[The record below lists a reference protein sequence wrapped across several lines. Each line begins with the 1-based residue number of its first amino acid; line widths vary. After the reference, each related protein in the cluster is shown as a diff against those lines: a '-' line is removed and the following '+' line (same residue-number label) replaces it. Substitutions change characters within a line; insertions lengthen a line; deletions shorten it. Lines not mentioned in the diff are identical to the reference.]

1 MKQTFLSGATLAAL
15 VMLVALPLVFIVLQ
29 AIFPHFS
36 AGSLGDAFGGIPA
49 LLADPQ
55 LPAMLGGTLWIAA
68 GVALVSV
75 MIGLP
80 LGILRGMFSLPLPR
94 LWDLLFLIPFLTPP
108 YISAL
113 SWMLALQ
120 SQGYLQQLTGW
131 QLNDLLFSRSGI
143 VLVMTFNIFP
153 VVYFAVSRSLLAS
166 GTRLAVVAR
175 VHGASAWRAFWHV
188 TLPML
193 SPALAAGTLLAFTLA
208 IEEFGVP
215 AALGSRAGVVMLTV
229 GIEKKLAD
237 WPVDLPGAAL
247 LSLLLMAVALFA
259 WWLQRRLVGEK
270 EVTSVTGK
278 PGENHGASLGWM
290 MLPAVLAMAA
300 VGGLAVGV
308 PAVSMM
314 LTSVMGTLS
323 GGVSVEN
330 VTLRHFAALFDQ
342 QGDALSALG
351 TSLSLALGSAL
362 IVGALGLLA
371 AWLVMVQ
378 KIKGRGMVDAL
389 SLMPAALP
397 GVVVGVGLILLWN
410 QPFWPRSPYNTL
422 WMLLLSYCCLLLPWP
437 VRYVGSALR
446 QLGPNLEPAA
456 RVHGASP
463 LQALRL
469 IVLPLANPPQMP
481 PRTHRLLLV
490 EVAGER
496 WIADVG
502 FGGQTLTAPIKLL
515 ADIPQQTPHG
525 SYRLVHEGD
534 EWTLQFNHHEHW
546 QSMYHFDLGRQY
558 ASDYVMGNFWSAHW
572 PQSHF
577 RHHLLMCRHLPDGGK
592 MTLTNF
598 HFTHWENNHV
608 VEKIDFAD
616 VSALYEALQTRFGL
630 GVDDPKHGF
639 SEAALAAVMAAFDT
653 HPEAGK

>member
-15 VMLVALPLVFIVLQ
+15 VMLVALPLVFILLQ

-143 VLVMTFNIFP
+143 VLVMTFSIFP

-166 GTRLAVVAR
+166 GTRLA
-175 VHGASAWRAFWHV
+175 
-188 TLPML
+188 
-193 SPALAAGTLLAFTLA
+193 AGMLLAFTLA

-229 GIEKKLAD
+229 GNEKKLAD

-469 IVLPLANPPQMP
+469 IVLPLVFPALLAAMLMVFAVAS
-481 PRTHRLLLV
+481 RELVTSLLLSPAGTQT
-490 EVAGER
+490 VAVFIWRQFEQGS
-496 WIADVG
+496 VG
-502 FGGQTLTAPIKLL
+502 QGMAMASLTLLTGLVLMLTAL
-515 ADIPQQTPHG
+515 A
-525 SYRLVHEGD
+525 
-534 EWTLQFNHHEHW
+534 
-546 QSMYHFDLGRQY
+546 
-558 ASDYVMGNFWSAHW
+558 
-572 PQSHF
+572 
-577 RHHLLMCRHLPDGGK
+577 LMQRR
-592 MTLTNF
+592 
-598 HFTHWENNHV
+598 
-608 VEKIDFAD
+608 
-616 VSALYEALQTRFGL
+616 TRG
-630 GVDDPKHGF
+630 
-639 SEAALAAVMAAFDT
+639 
-653 HPEAGK
+653 

>member
-1 MKQTFLSGATLAAL
+1 
-15 VMLVALPLVFIVLQ
+15 
-29 AIFPHFS
+29 
-36 AGSLGDAFGGIPA
+36 
-49 LLADPQ
+49 
-55 LPAMLGGTLWIAA
+55 
-68 GVALVSV
+68 
-75 MIGLP
+75 
-80 LGILRGMFSLPLPR
+80 
-94 LWDLLFLIPFLTPP
+94 
-108 YISAL
+108 
-113 SWMLALQ
+113 
-120 SQGYLQQLTGW
+120 
-131 QLNDLLFSRSGI
+131 
-143 VLVMTFNIFP
+143 
-153 VVYFAVSRSLLAS
+153 
-166 GTRLAVVAR
+166 
-175 VHGASAWRAFWHV
+175 
-188 TLPML
+188 
-193 SPALAAGTLLAFTLA
+193 
-208 IEEFGVP
+208 
-215 AALGSRAGVVMLTV
+215 MLTV

-290 MLPAVLAMAA
+290 TLPAVLAMAA

-422 WMLLLSYCCLLLPWP
+422 WMLLLSYCCLLMPWP

-469 IVLPLANPPQMP
+469 IVLPLVFPALLAAMLMVFAVAS
-481 PRTHRLLLV
+481 RELVTSLLLSP
-490 EVAGER
+490 AGTQT
-496 WIADVG
+496 VG
-502 FGGQTLTAPIKLL
+502 VFIWRQFEQGSVGQGMAMASLTLLTGLVLMLTAL
-515 ADIPQQTPHG
+515 A
-525 SYRLVHEGD
+525 
-534 EWTLQFNHHEHW
+534 
-546 QSMYHFDLGRQY
+546 
-558 ASDYVMGNFWSAHW
+558 
-572 PQSHF
+572 
-577 RHHLLMCRHLPDGGK
+577 LMQRR
-592 MTLTNF
+592 
-598 HFTHWENNHV
+598 
-608 VEKIDFAD
+608 
-616 VSALYEALQTRFGL
+616 TRG
-630 GVDDPKHGF
+630 
-639 SEAALAAVMAAFDT
+639 
-653 HPEAGK
+653 

>member
-188 TLPML
+188 PLPML
-193 SPALAAGTLLAFTLA
+193 SPALAAGMLLAFTLA
-208 IEEFGVP
+208 IEEVCVP

-237 WPVDLPGAAL
+237 WPVDLTGAAL
-247 LSLLLMAVALFA
+247 LSLLLMAVALLA
-259 WWLQRRLVGEK
+259 WWLQKRLVGEK

-278 PGENHGASLGWM
+278 PGENRGASLSVM
-290 MLPAVLAMAA
+290 TLPAVLIMAA
-300 VGGLAVGV
+300 VGGLAVGG
-308 PAVSMM
+308 PAVSML

-351 TSLSLALGSAL
+351 TSLALALGSAL

-469 IVLPLANPPQMP
+469 IVLPLVFPALLAAMLMVFAVAS
-481 PRTHRLLLV
+481 RELVTSLLLSPAGTQT
-490 EVAGER
+490 VAVFIWRQFEQGS
-496 WIADVG
+496 VG
-502 FGGQTLTAPIKLL
+502 QGMAMASLTLLTGLVLMLTAL
-515 ADIPQQTPHG
+515 A
-525 SYRLVHEGD
+525 
-534 EWTLQFNHHEHW
+534 
-546 QSMYHFDLGRQY
+546 
-558 ASDYVMGNFWSAHW
+558 
-572 PQSHF
+572 
-577 RHHLLMCRHLPDGGK
+577 LMQR
-592 MTLTNF
+592 
-598 HFTHWENNHV
+598 
-608 VEKIDFAD
+608 
-616 VSALYEALQTRFGL
+616 STRG
-630 GVDDPKHGF
+630 
-639 SEAALAAVMAAFDT
+639 
-653 HPEAGK
+653 

>member
-15 VMLVALPLVFIVLQ
+15 VMLVALPLVFILLQ
-29 AIFPHFS
+29 AIFPRFS

-193 SPALAAGTLLAFTLA
+193 SPALAAGMLLAFTLA

-215 AALGSRAGVVMLTV
+215 GALGSRAGVVMLTV

-290 MLPAVLAMAA
+290 TLPAVLAMAA

-469 IVLPLANPPQMP
+469 IVLPLVFPALLAAMLMVFAVAS
-481 PRTHRLLLV
+481 RELVTSLLLSPAGTQT
-490 EVAGER
+490 VAVFIWRQFEQGS
-496 WIADVG
+496 VG
-502 FGGQTLTAPIKLL
+502 QGMAMASLTLLTGLVLMLTAL
-515 ADIPQQTPHG
+515 A
-525 SYRLVHEGD
+525 
-534 EWTLQFNHHEHW
+534 
-546 QSMYHFDLGRQY
+546 
-558 ASDYVMGNFWSAHW
+558 
-572 PQSHF
+572 
-577 RHHLLMCRHLPDGGK
+577 LMQRR
-592 MTLTNF
+592 
-598 HFTHWENNHV
+598 
-608 VEKIDFAD
+608 
-616 VSALYEALQTRFGL
+616 TRG
-630 GVDDPKHGF
+630 
-639 SEAALAAVMAAFDT
+639 
-653 HPEAGK
+653 